1 MTPELGYLGDTFEE
15 AQKLQISHNDVL
27 LQMESKQ
34 SPVEEMLRQADELI
48 IHQNPKGV
56 IHKPRGQLRGPGEGD
71 WPNDH
76 FITSLIY

>member
-56 IHKPRGQLRGPGEGD
+56 IHKPRGQLREPRPRGEGG
-71 WPNDH
+71 
-76 FITSLIY
+76 LAK